1 MNEEQRPESGNDRTS
16 PTNEG
21 AEPTPLASRFPELA
35 EIEREVA
42 ARIRDNQRFLERFMD
57 EDFAEEAEEPGED
70 DGDFEEL

>member
-1 MNEEQRPESGNDRTS
+1 MNEEQKPETGNDTTTPQS
-16 PTNEG
+16 EG
-21 AEPTPLASRFPELA
+21 GASTPLADRFPELA

-57 EDFAEEAEEPGED
+57 EDFAEDVEPPGDE